1 MPGQSDA
8 VQDRLLR
15 EAIAHC
21 SGRPPF
27 TGAPEQTERLLERY
41 YRHVATEEL
50 QERDPAEICGPSASH
65 LEFAQHRPKGRAK
78 VRVYTPSRER
88 DGWETGNSV
97 VEIVTDDAPFLVDS
111 VTMELGRQGIGYD
124 LLIHPQLRVAR
135 DVLGELREVEP
146 EPGTDPGGLSPLQES
161 WMHLEIDRCS
171 GPAACKE
178 LAADLERV
186 LADVHSVHED
196 TGRMRRRAL
205 LLADEIAASAERLA
219 RGGVDSR
226 EMSESVEFL
235 RWVADRH
242 FHFLGYREYD
252 LVSASEGEN
261 APDTSGEPAEPA
273 EQLGLCPRPGTGLGL
288 LRADAPA
295 SESFAALP
303 PEGRTK
309 AREPHVLVLT
319 KANSRAT
326 VHRRRYLDYIGVKHF
341 DEQGR
346 IVGEYRFLGLYTH
359 EAVTTSIAQIPI
371 LKRKQAEILGMA
383 EFDPDSYDGMD
394 LVEILEGFPREEL
407 LQAPVDQLYD
417 IVLGVLRLRERR
429 DTKLF
434 LRRDPYGRFM
444 SCLVYMPRDRY
455 NTDVRLQIQQV
466 MHRAFEDATM
476 DHSVQVGSAAFAQL
490 YLVVRAERG
499 SILADVD
506 HSALEAE
513 VVAATRSWDDD
524 FDRALRARFGA
535 PRGGELLQTY
545 GSALPEGYK
554 VDTDAA
560 VAVDDI
566 DRLDRLADDELAV
579 NLYLPEHA
587 EPGEWRLKVYRKGEP
602 ISLSRVLPLL
612 EHMGVE
618 VRDERPYGVAG
629 PRAGRAW
636 IYDFGFAPVTDTVE
650 LPSKRLKALFEDAFT
665 ALWQGRGESDGFNA
679 LVVRG
684 GLDWRQLTILRAY
697 AKYLRQTGS
706 TFSPVYI
713 SDVLVA
719 NVHIANLLVRL
730 FESRFDPD
738 RETGRQ
744 ERTDAITEE
753 IRGEL
758 DQVASLD
765 QDRILR
771 SFLAAIEATLR
782 TTYFQGGAEAPK
794 PYLVYKLDPRRIP
807 DLPAPRPRYEV
818 YVYSPRMEGVHLRFG
833 TVARGGLRW
842 SDRFEDFRTEVLGLV
857 KAQTVKNS
865 VIVPSGSKGGFVC
878 KRLPVGGDRDA
889 VQAEVITCY
898 KQFISGMLDVTD
910 NRFGGRVEHPDRV
923 VRYDGDDTYLVVAA
937 DKGTA
942 TFSDIAN
949 DIAIERGFWLGDAF
963 ASGGSVGYD
972 HKAMGITARGAW
984 ESVKHHFRELGTD
997 VQNEDFTA
1005 AGIGD
1010 MSGDVFGNGMLLS
1023 RHIRLVAAFDHRHIF
1038 LDPDPDTERAFA
1050 ERQRMFELPRS
1061 TWADYDTRVIS
1072 EGGGVHPRTAKSI
1085 PLTPQVRRALG
1096 IGAEVTALP
1105 PFELMQHILSAPVDL
1120 LWNGGIGTYV
1130 KASFESNADVGDKAN
1145 DPLRINGAD
1154 LRCKVV
1160 GEGGNLGLTQAGR
1173 IEFAR
1178 NGGRVN
1184 ADFIDNSAG
1193 VDTSDHEV
1201 NIKIMLD
1208 REVADGNLTKAQ
1220 RDELFLSMT
1229 DEVADLVLANNY
1241 AQNVVLSA
1249 ARKQAGDM
1257 MHVHARY
1264 MRRLEREGRLKR
1276 KLETLPDDKE
1286 IASRRSAE
1294 HGLTGPEFATLLA
1307 YTKTTLKDEVAD
1319 SDLPGDPY
1327 LRQTLVE
1334 YFPTELRRRFSD
1346 VMPEHPLSREII
1358 ANQVVNDMV
1367 NRGGTTFA
1375 FRIGEELGAA
1385 PDDIARAYLVV
1396 REVFGLRALSD
1407 EIEDLDHW
1415 IDVDVQLGLLLEARK
1430 LAERGARWLL
1440 RNRKSPFDLGSEI
1453 AFFSSGV
1460 AEIVPQLPELL
1471 QGRDLRLFAE
1481 RRDRFTKANV
1491 PRELAERVASM
1502 VPAYSTFDLV
1512 SIANRTQRPLPEV
1525 AGVYF
1530 DLAESLQIGSL
1541 RERVIALPRHDRWVT
1556 MARAGLRDDLYAA
1569 HAGLTREVLQSGEE
1583 GESPDRLRRRW
1594 IERNRVAAERAEQ
1607 TLREIRES
1615 EQYDLATLS
1624 VALRSV
1630 RSLLVSSGE

>member
-1 MPGQSDA
+1 MPGQPDA

-15 EAIAHC
+15 EAVAHC

-27 TGAPEQTERLLERY
+27 TGDTEQTARLLGNY

-50 QERDPAEICGPSASH
+50 QERDPAEVCGPAASH
-65 LEFAQHRPKGRAK
+65 LEFAQQRPRGRAK
-78 VRVYTPSRER
+78 VRVYTPMRER
-88 DGWETGNSV
+88 DGWETGHSV

-111 VTMELGRQGIGYD
+111 VTMELGRRGIGYD
-124 LLIHPQLRVAR
+124 LLIHPQLKVAR
-135 DVLGELREVEP
+135 DVAGELLAVEP
-146 EPGTDPGGLSPLQES
+146 APDADTGGLVPFRES
-161 WMHLEIDRCS
+161 WMHLEIDRR
-171 GPAACKE
+171 GDPTAHKE

-186 LADVHSVHED
+186 LADVHGVHED
-196 TGRMRRRAL
+196 SDRMRHRAL
-205 LLADEIAASAERLA
+205 RLADEVAASAERLA
-219 RGGVDSR
+219 AGGVDSR

-242 FHFLGYREYD
+242 FHFMGFREYL
-252 LVSASEGEN
+252 LVSDSHSADTPAAGGEDSER
-261 APDTSGEPAEPA
+261 
-273 EQLGLCPRPGTGLGL
+273 LGLRPRPGTGLGL

-303 PEGRTK
+303 PEGRAK

-326 VHRRRYLDYIGVKHF
+326 VHRRKYLDYIGIKRF

-346 IVGEYRFLGLYTH
+346 VVGEHRFLGLYTH

-371 LKRKQAEILGMA
+371 LKRKQAEILDLAG
-383 EFDPDSYDGMD
+383 FDPESYDGKD

-429 DTKLF
+429 GTKLF

-466 MHRAFEDATM
+466 MSRAFEGATM
-476 DHSVQVGSAAFAQL
+476 DHNVTVGSAPFAQL

-499 SILADVD
+499 GLLADVD
-506 HSALEAE
+506 HAALEAQ

-524 FDRALRARFGA
+524 LDRELVARLGAERAGR
-535 PRGGELLQTY
+535 LMHDY

-560 VAVDDI
+560 AAVDDV
-566 DRLDRLADDELAV
+566 DRLDRLDQDELTV
-579 NLYLPEHA
+579 NLYRPHRA
-587 EPGEWRLKVYRKGEP
+587 EPGEWRLKVYRKGDP

-612 EHMGVE
+612 EDMGVE
-618 VRDERPYGVAG
+618 VRDERPYGITG
-629 PRAGRAW
+629 PESGRAW
-636 IYDFGFAPVTDTVE
+636 IYDFGLAPITDAVE
-650 LPSKRLKALFEDAFT
+650 IPAQRLKALFEAAFT
-665 ALWQGRGESDGFNA
+665 ALWQGRGESDRFNA

-706 TFSPVYI
+706 PFSPAYI
-713 SDVLVA
+713 ADVLIA

-738 RETGRQ
+738 LGAGRQ
-744 ERTDAITEE
+744 ERSDAITEE

-782 TTYFQGGAEAPK
+782 TTYYQGGADTPK

-807 DLPAPRPRYEV
+807 DLPAPRPRYEM
-818 YVYSPRMEGVHLRFG
+818 YVYSPRIEGVHLRFG
-833 TVARGGLRW
+833 AVARGGLRW

-865 VIVPSGSKGGFVC
+865 VIVPSGAKGGFVC

-889 VQAEVITCY
+889 VQTEVVACY
-898 KQFISGMLDVTD
+898 KQFVSGMLDVAD
-910 NRFGGRVEHPDRV
+910 NRVGGRIVHPDRM
-923 VRYDGDDTYLVVAA
+923 VRYDGDDPYLVVAA

-949 DIAIERGFWLGDAF
+949 GIAIERGFWLGDAF

-984 ESVKHHFRELGTD
+984 ESVKYHFRELGTD
-997 VQNEDFTA
+997 VQNEDFTVV
-1005 AGIGD
+1005 GVGD
-1010 MSGDVFGNGMLLS
+1010 MSGDVFGNGVLLS
-1023 RHIRLVAAFDHRHIF
+1023 RHIRLVAAFDHRHVF
-1038 LDPDPDTERAFA
+1038 LDPDPDPERSFA
-1050 ERQRMFELPRS
+1050 ERRRMFELPRS
-1061 TWADYDTRVIS
+1061 TWADYDTGLIS
-1072 EGGGVHPRTAKSI
+1072 RGGGVHPRTAKSI
-1085 PLTPQVRRALG
+1085 PITPQVRQALG
-1096 IGAEVTALP
+1096 IENGVTALP
-1105 PFELMQHILSAPVDL
+1105 PFELIQRILTAPVDL

-1130 KASFESNADVGDKAN
+1130 KAAPESNSEVGDKAN
-1145 DPLRINGAD
+1145 DPLRVNGAD

-1160 GEGGNLGLTQAGR
+1160 GEGGNLGLTQAAR

-1184 ADFIDNSAG
+1184 SDFIDNSAG

-1208 REVADGNLTKAQ
+1208 REVDEGKLAKSE

-1229 DEVADLVLANNY
+1229 DEVADLVLGNNQ
-1241 AQNVVLSA
+1241 AQNAVLAA
-1249 ARKQAGDM
+1249 ARKQAGAM

-1264 MRRLEREGRLKR
+1264 MRRLEREGKLKR
-1276 KLETLPDDKE
+1276 KLEELPDDKE
-1286 IASRRSAE
+1286 IAQRRGAGQ
-1294 HGLTGPEFATLLA
+1294 GLTGPEFATLLA
-1307 YTKTTLKDEVAD
+1307 YTKNTLKDEVAD
-1319 SDLPGDPY
+1319 SELPGDPY

-1334 YFPTELRRRFSD
+1334 YFPTALRRRFSD
-1346 VMPEHPLSREII
+1346 ALADHPLGREIV

-1396 REVFGLRALSD
+1396 REVFGLRELWD
-1407 EIEDLDHW
+1407 EIEHLEHW
-1415 IDVDVQLGLLLEARK
+1415 VDVDVQLALLLEARK
-1430 LAERGARWLL
+1430 LAERGTRWLL
-1440 RNRKSPFDLGSEI
+1440 RNRKSPFDLGAEI

-1471 QGRDLRLFAE
+1471 QGRDLRLFTE
-1481 RRDRFTKANV
+1481 RRDRFAKANT

-1512 SIANRTQRPLPEV
+1512 AIAHRTQRPLPEV
-1525 AGVYF
+1525 AEVYF

-1541 RERVIALPRHDRWVT
+1541 RERIIALPRNDRWAT

-1569 HAGLTREVLQSGEE
+1569 HAGLTRAVLQSGGA
-1583 GESPDRLRRRW
+1583 GEAPDQLRETW
-1594 IERNRVAAERAEQ
+1594 IERNRVAVDRAEQ
-1607 TLREIRES
+1607 TLREIRETD
-1615 EQYDLATLS
+1615 QYDLATLS

-1630 RSLLVSSGE
+1630 RSLLVSAEE